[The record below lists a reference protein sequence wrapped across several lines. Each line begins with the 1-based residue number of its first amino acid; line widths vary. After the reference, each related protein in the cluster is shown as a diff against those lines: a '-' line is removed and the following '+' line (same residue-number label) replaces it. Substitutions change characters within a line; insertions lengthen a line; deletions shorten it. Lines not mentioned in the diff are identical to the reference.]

1 MIPWRA
7 RVNREDVLALMPRW
21 VVDIYHNQPH
31 AGLNCATPYHAWVQA
46 KTVSRPRQMT
56 RRDMRLTFGIRDTR
70 KVSRMGIVVAKIDHW
85 CDELGGL
92 IGDEMGIA
100 SLGSTFAELT

>member
-1 MIPWRA
+1 
-7 RVNREDVLALMPRW
+7 
-21 VVDIYHNQPH
+21 
-31 AGLNCATPYHAWVQA
+31 
-46 KTVSRPRQMT
+46 MT